1 MQDEPISDLEAARRW
16 RLVLGGDAQDREQMS
31 EQDRGMDK
39 VLEALYDSDRK
50 SGLGSAAPKVH
61 RWLGDIRTY
70 FPRTTVQVLQRDAM
84 ERLGLDRML
93 LEPEVLETVVP
104 DVHLVATLLSLKGMI
119 PAKTRETA
127 RMVVRKVVQEVER
140 RLSQS
145 LRDAVKGAVDRST
158 RSLRPRMREIDWDRT
173 IRRNLKTWDPVRRIL
188 IPERIIG
195 HGRKGRGL
203 KHVVLCVDQSGS
215 MATSVVYAGIF
226 GAVLASMRALTL
238 SMAVFDTDV
247 ADLSEH
253 LDDPVELLFSTQLG
267 GGTDISLALGWVQ
280 QQVVRPSDTVV
291 VLITDLYEGGDVRQM
306 LQRAHEI
313 QASGATCICLL
324 ALSDDG
330 KPGYDANNAAKMQT
344 LGWATFACSPNAFPE
359 LMARAIEGRGFK
371 GFSAS

>member
-1 MQDEPISDLEAARRW
+1 MSEHSDELEAARRW
-16 RLVLGGDAQDREQMS
+16 RLVLGGEPEDRREMS

-61 RWLGDIRTY
+61 RWLGDIRSY

-158 RSLRPRMREIDWDRT
+158 RSLRPRLREIDWDRT
-173 IRRNLKTWDPVRRIL
+173 IRANLKTWDPVRGVL

-291 VLITDLYEGGDVRQM
+291 VLVTDLYEGGDLRQM

-313 QASGATCICLL
+313 RSSGATCICLL

-330 KPGYDANNAAKMQT
+330 KPGFDANNAAKMQA
-344 LGWATFACSPNAFPE
+344 LGWDTFACTPGAFPE
-359 LMARAIEGRGFK
+359 LMSRAIEGRGFR
-371 GFSAS
+371 GFDPS